1 MASSKGVRGRVNELG
16 PGTVAVIWQTS
27 SKVDSRKFDASKAS

>member
-1 MASSKGVRGRVNELG
+1 MASSRGVRGRINEPG

-27 SKVDSRKFDASKAS
+27 SKVESRKFDASKTS